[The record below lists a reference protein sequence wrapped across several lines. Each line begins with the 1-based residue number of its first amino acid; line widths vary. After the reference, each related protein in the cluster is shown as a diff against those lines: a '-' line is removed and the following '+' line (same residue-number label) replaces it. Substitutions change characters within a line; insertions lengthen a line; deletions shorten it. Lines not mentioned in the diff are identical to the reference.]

1 MKYVSFFLVI
11 EKTSELSLVVYL
23 VFVASRQLL
32 ASVWRRFE
40 AFLRCV
46 QHLCNL
52 LYHRDCFNFRLL
64 AQDLNVTQFTKIKVP
79 LLLQPINLQLKLC
92 CSRLCFLVPRT
103 AEPNEPDGP
112 NGKPDSS
119 SVASRR
125 KCTIDKI
132 IKSRQHQVTVFVFV
146 LFPKKRRSKFVFKDT
161 AASEQAS
168 KRAPVVIR
176 TLLLRPRCQMHH

>member
-1 MKYVSFFLVI
+1 MFLSFWLI

-23 VFVASRQLL
+23 VFVASCQLL

-125 KCTIDKI
+125 KCTIDKNNKI
-132 IKSRQHQVTVFVFV
+132 TSASSDGFRFCFVSQKKEKVNLFSKTRQ
-146 LFPKKRRSKFVFKDT
+146 R
-161 AASEQAS
+161 AS
-168 KRAPVVIR
+168 KQANERLSSYA
-176 TLLLRPRCQMHH
+176 LCF